1 MDLSVFTLFAAAY
14 AVVALVTVTAGRHL
28 GNAPL
33 LQATALAA
41 ACWLVPANVVAGLT
55 TGAEEPPG
63 VLPTGLIVLSLA
75 GLLAIVGTV
84 IRLGSAAWVRR
95 RIPSPHPTPGGQR

>member
-1 MDLSVFTLFAAAY
+1 MDLSVFTLFAVAY

-41 ACWLVPANVVAGLT
+41 ACCSCR
-55 TGAEEPPG
+55 
-63 VLPTGLIVLSLA
+63 PTS
-75 GLLAIVGTV
+75 
-84 IRLGSAAWVRR
+84 
-95 RIPSPHPTPGGQR
+95 SPD

>member
-1 MDLSVFTLFAAAY
+1 MREVPSRSHPGLTRAFHSEAMDLSVFTLFAAAY

-41 ACWLVPANVVAGLT
+41 ACCSCR
-55 TGAEEPPG
+55 
-63 VLPTGLIVLSLA
+63 PTS
-75 GLLAIVGTV
+75 
-84 IRLGSAAWVRR
+84 
-95 RIPSPHPTPGGQR
+95 SPD